1 MKTHNRIIY
10 ALYGLI
16 LLSTL
21 LILSGNIRSDRIR
34 RTEPQLETVHLHGSY
49 SVNGSGEQVLT
60 QETQFGVSDYNTV
73 VIRGHFTKEIPKN
86 KQLLL
91 RLSNVSV
98 ALKVNGSML
107 YTNRLKEGSIP
118 RSAGNTWAAVTSP
131 GISAEDNVEFV
142 ISNIYKNGNP
152 KTFSQTLDSM
162 YIGYE
167 SDLGRLLLKK
177 NVSSVLFGFLAIPIG
192 ILMFFSGI
200 VIRRMNRRRVLYLA
214 LFSIS
219 MGLWILLDPN
229 YISFFVD
236 SPLTLSAAEQIFQFL
251 QLISITGFVYTMTG
265 KRMGA
270 VVWSIHWLT
279 VLLFAA
285 ATFCRFLKL
294 ADYYDFTGT
303 FVVLTCIVCITMML
317 VLAVEAVSGNR
328 YARKTLLSIFPLGI
342 ASLTEQLIYSLGYY
356 YSGYF
361 TQVGFILF
369 LVIQAVYTVQEI
381 KAVFYR
387 LEQAQQMETE
397 LVQSRISTM
406 LSQIQPHF
414 LYNALEAIG
423 DLCILSPARA
433 EQAITGFSRFLR
445 GNMNALRNDELIP
458 FEQELE
464 HTRYYLELER
474 LRFGERLR
482 TVFCL
487 GTMEFKLPCLTLQPV
502 VENAV
507 RHGISKRREGGTIM
521 IAASETEAGYL
532 VKVIDDGVGFDTDS
546 EGEDGGTHIGLAN
559 VKARLRA
566 QCRGSLTIESIPG
579 EGTTVKIM
587 IPKEGRHL

>member
-1 MKTHNRIIY
+1 MKIHNRIIY
-10 ALYGLI
+10 TLCGLI
-16 LLSTL
+16 LLITVI
-21 LILSGNIRSDRIR
+21 ILSGNIRSDHNRQ
-34 RTEPQLETVHLHGSY
+34 TAPQLETVHIHGSY
-49 SVNGSGEQVLT
+49 SVNGGEDQVLT
-60 QETQFGVSDYNTV
+60 DETQFGVSDCNTV
-73 VIRGHFTKEIPKN
+73 TIRGHFTQEIPEN
-86 KQLLL
+86 KQILL

-98 ALKVNGSML
+98 ALKVNDSL
-107 YTNRLKEGSIP
+107 IYTNRLSEGSIP
-118 RSAGNTWAAVTSP
+118 RSAGNIWAAVTSP
-131 GISAEDNVEFV
+131 GISIEDDVEFV

-152 KTFSQTLDSM
+152 KTFSQVLDSM
-162 YIGYE
+162 YVGYE

-192 ILMFFSGI
+192 VFMFFAGI
-200 VIRRMNRRRVLYLA
+200 VIRKINRKRVLYLA

-236 SPLTLSAAEQIFQFL
+236 NPLTLSVA
-251 QLISITGFVYTMTG
+251 
-265 KRMGA
+265 
-270 VVWSIHWLT
+270 
-279 VLLFAA
+279 
-285 ATFCRFLKL
+285 
-294 ADYYDFTGT
+294 
-303 FVVLTCIVCITMML
+303 
-317 VLAVEAVSGNR
+317 
-328 YARKTLLSIFPLGI
+328 
-342 ASLTEQLIYSLGYY
+342 EQLIYSLGYY
-356 YSGYF
+356 YSGYC
-361 TQVGFILF
+361 TQVGFIIF
-369 LVIQAVYTVQEI
+369 LVIQAVYTVQEV

-387 LEQAQQMETE
+387 LKQAQQMETE
-397 LVQSRISTM
+397 LVQSRISIM

-423 DLCILSPARA
+423 DLCILSPTRA

-464 HTRYYLELER
+464 HTRYYLEMER

-487 GTMEFKLPCLTLQPV
+487 GTMEFKLPCLTLQPM

-521 IAASETEAGYL
+521 IAASETEEGYS
-532 VKVIDDGVGFDTDS
+532 VKVIDDGAGFDTDN
-546 EGEDGGTHIGLAN
+546 EGKDDRTHIGLAN

-566 QCRGSLTIESIPG
+566 QCGGSLTIKSIPG
-579 EGTTVKIM
+579 EGTTVTIM